1 MSLKLITLAALG
13 TAAQAATPA
22 PAPAPAPAAST
33 LACLDYG
40 GNPSAPITADVTIG
54 KVADLKACTPYSNPI
69 SSSKTETLYPP
80 TPCKRACPA
89 ASTFCFNSYKKG
101 VSVAGGCAAAG
112 STDQSGQTADG
123 TTQLYCK
130 TEYCNVNTNAVKAS
144 APAPA
149 SDASTN
155 ALATGFAVAGLIVSL
170 VLM

>member
-13 TAAQAATPA
+13 TAAQAAT

-54 KVADLKACTPYSNPI
+54 KVADLKACN
-69 SSSKTETLYPP
+69 TETPYPP

-130 TEYCNVNTNAVKAS
+130 TEFCNVNTNAVKAS

>member
-13 TAAQAATPA
+13 AAAQAATPA
-22 PAPAPAPAAST
+22 PAPAAST
-33 LACLDYG
+33 LACFDYG

-69 SSSKTETLYPP
+69 QSSKTETLYPP
-80 TPCKRACPA
+80 KPCKRACPA
-89 ASTFCFNSYKKG
+89 GVTFCFNSYKKG
-101 VSVAGGCAAAG
+101 VNVAGGCAAAG
-112 STDQSGQTADG
+112 STDQTGQTADG

-130 TEYCNVNTNAVKAS
+130 TNDCNVNTNAVK
-144 APAPA
+144 PPA